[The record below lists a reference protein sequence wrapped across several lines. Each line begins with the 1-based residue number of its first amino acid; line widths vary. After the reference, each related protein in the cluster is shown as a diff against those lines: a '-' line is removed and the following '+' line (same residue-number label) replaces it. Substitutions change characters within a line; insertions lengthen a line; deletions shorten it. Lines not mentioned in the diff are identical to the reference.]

1 MLKVPAPNKIRKAAK
16 ERAITFK
23 LILINLIMA
32 SFVFILDRTIKKQ
45 ISDGP
50 IPQYVLAYLY
60 AWLEAHSGFTNH
72 AAEKTT

>member
-1 MLKVPAPNKIRKAAK
+1 
-16 ERAITFK
+16 
-23 LILINLIMA
+23 MA

-45 ISDGP
+45 TSDGP

-72 AAEKTT
+72 AAAAHIPTNSSAKP